1 MIALPIDSL
10 LPEIAASLQQRH
22 TLVLQAPPGAGKTT
36 GVPLALLNGGWLR
49 GKKIIV
55 LEPRR
60 LAARSAAVRMADLLG
75 EKVGDTVG
83 YRIRHESR
91 VGPRTRIEVVTEGV
105 LTRQLQNDPELT
117 DIGLVIFDEFHER
130 SLQADLG
137 LALCLEVQAALRDDL
152 RLLVMSA
159 TLDGQKVSRVM
170 GDAPIL
176 TSEGRSFPVQ
186 LVYGEE
192 TQRRSIAGAVAGKI
206 VEVLPQEKGSF
217 LVFLPGVGEI
227 NAVAELLR
235 QEGLPADVDLFPL
248 FGDLS
253 LEDQRRAIAPSP
265 AGRRKIVL
273 ATAIAETSLTI
284 DGVRVIIDCGY
295 MRSPRFDPSSAMSRL
310 ETLRVSKA
318 SADQRAGRAGRIE
331 PGVCYRLWPESQNG
345 SLAQQSTAEILE
357 ADLCSLV
364 LELLN
369 WGASGPETLNWCD
382 APPRAAWFQATEL
395 LQRLGA
401 IDQGGRITTQGKE
414 MAILPLHPR
423 FAHMLLRA
431 KALGQGWLACLLAA
445 LLDERD
451 IFKTVNSGTAVDL
464 ALRLEVLL
472 GIDQGKGF
480 QIDRSRLKRV
490 RISAGQYARLIGV
503 KENSPAKLSM
513 TGAILSLAYPD
524 RIAQLRPD
532 SSGRYKLS
540 GGKGAILDEL
550 DRLATE
556 PYLTIAQ
563 LGGMGANAKVYL
575 AAALSEGQIR
585 DLHYENIVRERSV
598 RWNEQQTQ
606 LQGEQRE
613 KLGALVLSSQRTK
626 EIEPDVAVTELLAR
640 IRRQGLSLLEPGDS
654 FTQLCQRMASL
665 RHFEGE
671 DLWPD
676 WRETS
681 LIAELEQWLA
691 PYLENIT
698 SLSQLVKLGLKQIL
712 LSRLS
717 WQETQYLE
725 REVPERYRVPSGQ
738 THRINYDNPEMPR
751 LEVRLQEMFGLS
763 ETPSILG
770 KKVPLVLHLLSP
782 ARRPLQVTSDLTGF
796 WQNSYHEVKKDMK
809 GRYPRHYWPDDPLE
823 AEATTR
829 IKKHM
834 NKKE

>member
-1 MIALPIDSL
+1 MTSLPIDPL
-10 LPEIAASLQQRH
+10 LPEIIASLQQQPS
-22 TLVLQAPPGAGKTT
+22 LVLQAPPGAGKTT
-36 GVPLALLNGGWLR
+36 GVPLGLLDVDWLA
-49 GKKIIV
+49 GQKIIV

-60 LAARSAAVRMADLLG
+60 LAARSAAARMAEILG
-75 EKVGDTVG
+75 EKLGETVG

-91 VGPRTRIEVVTEGV
+91 VGPQTRIEVVTEGV
-105 LTRQLQNDPELT
+105 LTRLLQKDPELPG
-117 DIGLVIFDEFHER
+117 IGLVVFDEFHER

-137 LALCLEVQAALRDDL
+137 LALCLEVQSALRDDL

-159 TLDGQKVSRVM
+159 TLDGKKVSRIM
-170 GDAPIL
+170 GEVPIL
-176 TSEGRSFPVQ
+176 TSEGKSFPVQ

-192 TQRRSIAGAVAGKI
+192 TPRRSIAFAVADKI
-206 VEVLPQEKGSF
+206 VEVLPQESGSF

-227 NAVAELLR
+227 SSVVEQLR
-235 QEGLPADVDLFPL
+235 QANLPADVDLFPL

-253 LEDQRRAIAPSP
+253 LEDQRRAISPSM

-295 MRSPRFDPSSAMSRL
+295 MRSPRFDPSSAMTRL

-345 SLAQQSTAEILE
+345 SLSQHSTPEILE

-364 LELLN
+364 LEVQN
-369 WGASGPETLNWCD
+369 WGTSGPETLNWCD
-382 APPRAAWFQATEL
+382 APPRAAWQQATEL
-395 LQRLGA
+395 LQKLGA
-401 IDQGGRITTQGKE
+401 LDQESRITSQGRE
-414 MAILPLHPR
+414 MALLPLHPR

-431 KALGQGWLACLLAA
+431 RALGQGWLACLLAA

-451 IFKTVNSGTAVDL
+451 IFKAGTSGTAADL
-464 ALRLEVLL
+464 VLRLEVLL
-472 GIDQGKGF
+472 GVDHGKGYHV
-480 QIDRSRLKRV
+480 DRSRLKRV
-490 RISAGQYARLIGV
+490 RMSAGQYARLVRV
-503 KENSPAKLSM
+503 KENSPVELGMA
-513 TGAILSLAYPD
+513 GAILSLAYPD
-524 RIAQLRPD
+524 RIAQLRPA

-540 GGKGAILDEL
+540 GGKGAELDEL

-556 PYLTIAQ
+556 LYLTIAH
-563 LGGMGANAKVYL
+563 LGGMGANAKIYL

-585 DLHYENIVRERSV
+585 DLHQENIVSERVV

-606 LQGEQRE
+606 LQGELRDN
-613 KLGALVLSSQRTK
+613 LGALVLSAQRIK
-626 EIEPDVAVTELLAR
+626 QLEPNVVVAELLGR
-640 IRRQGLSLLEPGDS
+640 ITRQGLALLEPGDS
-654 FTQLCQRMASL
+654 FAQLCQRMACL

-676 WRETS
+676 WGEPALLR
-681 LIAELEQWLA
+681 ELEQWLA

-698 SLSQLVKLGLKQIL
+698 SLSQLVKLDLKQIL
-712 LSRLS
+712 LSQLS
-717 WQETQYLE
+717 WQENQYLE
-725 REVPERYRVPSGQ
+725 REAPERYRVPSGQ
-738 THRINYDNPEMPR
+738 THRINYENPEMPV

-763 ETPSILG
+763 ETPAIMG
-770 KKVPLVLHLLSP
+770 KRVPLVLHLLSP

-823 AEATTR
+823 AEPTTR

-834 NKKE
+834 NKQE